1 MSSSEGH
8 EKTKEKEV
16 MNVGGS
22 EQVERDTLN
31 VVSLF
36 GEADL
41 NHEAL
46 LSDPLTDLIQ
56 ESLIDDTESE
66 PIEVRSR
73 NVVTESQFPDQS
85 MHILDQQLKSLRS
98 SMNRIRFYLDD
109 VEDLLPG

>member
-1 MSSSEGH
+1 MS
-8 EKTKEKEV
+8 
-16 MNVGGS
+16 VGGS

-46 LSDPLTDLIQ
+46 SSDPLTDLIE
-56 ESLIDDTESE
+56 ESLIEDKESE
-66 PIEVRSR
+66 LIEVRSR

-98 SMNRIRFYLDD
+98 NMNRIRFYLDD

>member
-1 MSSSEGH
+1 
-8 EKTKEKEV
+8 

-22 EQVERDTLN
+22 EQVERDPLN

-36 GEADL
+36 GGADL

-46 LSDPLTDLIQ
+46 QSDPLTDLIQ
-56 ESLIDDTESE
+56 ESLIDDSE
-66 PIEVRSR
+66 PELIAVRSR

-85 MHILDQQLKSLRS
+85 LHILDQQLKSLRS
-98 SMNRIRFYLDD
+98 NMNRIRFYLDD